1 MARDQACASARREA
15 VLKRDLFGAV
25 ELWTTSAGERFVLRR
40 PIAAAEARAEGIPG
54 PLRPFGRAVGALL
67 ARRER
72 RTLERLAACVARDP
86 ALAARLAGRLPQA
99 VPGAWLAAARDA
111 VLAESTPLC
120 RKGRAACLPA
130 GEWVGRSFLPGEPL
144 DRTPLLSRRYF
155 EHLEALLATLHGL
168 GLRHNDLHKE
178 QNLLVLPDGSPGL
191 IDFQLSSWHFGSGRM
206 ARVRAAEDL
215 RHVRKIARRYL
226 QRDPERTA
234 RLPEVGRRSLLA
246 ALWMRC
252 GKPVYKALTRGLLGW
267 RDGERGRPP
276 GGAFPRWVD

>member
-40 PIAAAEARAEGIPG
+40 PIAASEARAEGIPG

-86 ALAARLAGRLPQA
+86 ALAGLLAGRLPQA
-99 VPGAWLAAARDA
+99 VPGAWLTAAQAALSEELAKQPGTGPAAR
-111 VLAESTPLC
+111 
-120 RKGRAACLPA
+120 LPA
-130 GEWVGRSFLPGEPL
+130 GEWVGRTFLPGAPL

-155 EHLEALLATLHGL
+155 EHLEGLLTTLHGL

-178 QNLLVLPDGSPGL
+178 QNLLVLLDGSPAL
-191 IDFQLSSWHFGSGRM
+191 IDFQLSSWHSGSGRT

-226 QRDPERTA
+226 LRDPERAA

-246 ALWMRC
+246 ALWLRC
-252 GKPVYKALTRGLLGW
+252 GKPLYKALTRGLLGW
-267 RDGERGRPP
+267 RDGERGRPRD
-276 GGAFPRWVD
+276 GVFPRWVD